1 MAQLGNILIHRPNL
15 DLLDPMKI
23 NGPPPASLNLTA
35 TTSQLQ
41 QLRVGQ
47 RLQAV
52 VIKQL
57 ASDTVLL
64 QLFNPTSRLTS
75 GQSVQPLQLKADSAL
90 PLAIGQRLQLEVSQL
105 GDKPILKVLNQ
116 TPATDTVLKQALMQ
130 TLPRQSGMTPL
141 LANLSWINQQQGA
154 ITPLPQA
161 IQVLAKELLDKLPS
175 REKVSTAEGLKQA
188 FKESGLFM
196 ESALAQATQ
205 KGGALTRGND
215 LKSLLLQLLNSVQ
228 KESAQTSLA
237 SLARPTLPTMP
248 LLTPS
253 MPGGRPQPQ
262 GQTEAT
268 LATLNNTLS
277 LLQELGKQA
286 EGSIAR
292 TQLHQLASLSTPEQ
306 NPLTW
311 SFELP
316 ILNQEKLDL
325 MQFIIK
331 EHKGERDE
339 SEAQQRRWSVT
350 IALELESLGPMY
362 VRLQLEG
369 GKISTTFWANS
380 ADTTALI
387 SQNLTELAQRYQQAG
402 LESSEL
408 RCFHGQPP
416 ETANN
421 TIPTIVL
428 DVTA

>member
-1 MAQLGNILIHRPNL
+1 
-15 DLLDPMKI
+15 MKI
-23 NGPPPASLNLTA
+23 NGPPPASLNLTSA
-35 TTSQLQ
+35 TAQLQ

-47 RLQAV
+47 LLQAV

-64 QLFNPTSRLTS
+64 QLLNPTSRTTP
-75 GQSVQPLQLKADSAL
+75 GQPPQPLQLKADTAL
-90 PLAIGQRLQLEVSQL
+90 PLVIGQRLQFQVNQL
-105 GDKPILKVLNQ
+105 GYKPIPKILNPL
-116 TPATDTVLKQALMQ
+116 PATDAVLKQALMQ
-130 TLPRQSGMTPL
+130 ALPRQNSMTPL
-141 LANLSWINQQQGA
+141 LANLSWITQQQSA
-154 ITPLPQA
+154 TTPLPQA
-161 IQVLAKELLDKLPS
+161 IQVLAKALLDKLPS
-175 REKVSTAEGLKQA
+175 RDKISTAEGLKQA

-196 ESALAQATQ
+196 ESTLAQATQ
-205 KGGALTRGND
+205 KGSTLTRGND
-215 LKSLLLQLLNSVQ
+215 LKSLLLQLLNSIQ
-228 KESAQTSLA
+228 KESAQTSPA

-248 LLTPS
+248 LSTPA

-262 GQTEAT
+262 GQSEAT
-268 LATLNNTLS
+268 LATLNNTLA

-316 ILNQEKLDL
+316 IRNQEKFDL
-325 MQFIIK
+325 FQFLIE

-339 SEAQQRRWSVT
+339 NEEQQRRWSIT
-350 IALELESLGPMY
+350 IALELEALGPMY

-402 LESSEL
+402 VESSEL

-416 ETANN
+416 ETANS
-421 TIPTIVL
+421 TLSTIVL
-428 DVTA
+428 DVKA